1 MVISISKSGW
11 AALLIF
17 LVFALTARGGAE
29 RTYQLG
35 EIADADVVTPVALQ
49 IVDPVATQALHQ
61 RLTDEVLFVVR
72 FAPTLA
78 DEVERSIRQNV
89 QSAKTTFLKTL
100 RHALNGR
107 SAEAGDLD
115 SPAYLAASRI
125 VAGELNKGFPL
136 PILAPLWTQG
146 TSDEAVLQALIQPV
160 RDVMTQPILAD
171 KTALPLS
178 SNQAIQLATV
188 SDLAIAPDLRTLETK
203 PMRFTAGRVLS
214 LWRAR
219 RLVETSS
226 GGTQADLARY
236 AATFLQANALPD
248 PDLTQLLRAKRVEG
262 VSAHETYAPAQVILR
277 RGQRVDQKVLAALDA
292 LREKT
297 TLGTLQNKLAEE
309 QILATQ
315 LSRQTYWFV
324 AGLCTV
330 LTGLLV
336 ILWRIRAANRATL
349 ALALAP
355 PPAFTLADE
364 ATSPET
370 ESERRWKQRAL
381 LAESKVERAHAAIKA
396 GILGWMREKLFQSL
410 FRQRADLLSA
420 QRKAELEM
428 GEWEQRLESL
438 QAPLQDRIRAYE
450 KRIEDLEREL
460 AAKGETNRELLG
472 ARIAVT
478 RQHLH
483 QERERGDFSAN

>member
-1 MVISISKSGW
+1 MVTSTFKAG
-11 AALLIF
+11 AALLIL
-17 LVFALTARGGAE
+17 LVFALYARGAAE

-35 EIADADVVTPVALQ
+35 EIAEADVVTPVALQ

-61 RLTDEVLFVVR
+61 RLTDDVLFVVR
-72 FAPTLA
+72 FSPTEA
-78 DEVERSIRQNV
+78 DDVERSIRQNV
-89 QSAKTTFLKTL
+89 LSSKTTFLNTL

-107 SAEAGDLD
+107 SADATDLD

-125 VAGELNKGFPL
+125 VAGELPKGFPL
-136 PILAPLWTQG
+136 HIFAPLWTQG
-146 TSDEAVLQALIQPV
+146 ASDEVVLQTLIQPV

-171 KTALPLS
+171 KAALPLS
-178 SNQAIQLATV
+178 SNQAIQLASVPSLST
-188 SDLAIAPDLRTLETK
+188 APDLRTLETK
-203 PMRFTAGRVLS
+203 PVRFTAGRVLS

-226 GGTQADLARY
+226 GGTHADVARY
-236 AATFLQANALPD
+236 AATFVQANALPD
-248 PDLTQLLRAKRVEG
+248 VELTQLLRAKRVEG
-262 VSAHETYAPAQVILR
+262 VFAHETYAPAQVILR
-277 RGQRVDQKVLAALDA
+277 RGQRVDQKALAALDA

-297 TLGTLQNKLAEE
+297 TLGALQNKLAEE
-309 QILATQ
+309 KLLATE
-315 LSRQTYWFV
+315 LSRQTFWFV

-330 LTGLLV
+330 LVGLLV

-355 PPAFTLADE
+355 PPAFTLDDGAGSVD
-364 ATSPET
+364 T

-381 LAESKVERAHAAIKA
+381 LAESKVERAHAAIQA
-396 GILGWMREKLFQSL
+396 GMLGWMREKLFQSL

-420 QRKAELEM
+420 QHKAELEM

-438 QAPLQDRIRAYE
+438 QTPLQDRIRAYE

-460 AAKGETNRELLG
+460 AAKGQTNRELLG